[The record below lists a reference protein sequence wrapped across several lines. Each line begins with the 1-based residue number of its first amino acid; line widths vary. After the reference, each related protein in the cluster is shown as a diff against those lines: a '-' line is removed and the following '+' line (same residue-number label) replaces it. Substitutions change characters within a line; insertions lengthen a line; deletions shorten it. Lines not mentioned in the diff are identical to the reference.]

1 MTIELKSITHSFGA
15 KNVLN
20 NITYSDD
27 LSSLS
32 VIGPSGGGKSTL
44 LRIIGGLL
52 VPVGGELYLDGKK
65 IEFDENFLIEYRRS
79 IGFVFQSNGLFEHLN
94 ALENITLPLIKAFG
108 YNKAD
113 AQATALRLLAR
124 FSLEQDKNKY
134 PSQLSGGQQQR
145 IAIARAVAV
154 NPKLLLLDEP
164 TSALDPE
171 LTSDVLDMLGE
182 LQSENLRTI
191 IVTHEMG
198 FAAKACDKVLFMAD
212 GKIIESG
219 KSADLFKAP
228 ASDKLKAF
236 LNKVLAWDM

>member
-1 MTIELKSITHSFGA
+1 M
-15 KNVLN
+15 
-20 NITYSDD
+20 
-27 LSSLS
+27 
-32 VIGPSGGGKSTL
+32 
-44 LRIIGGLL
+44 
-52 VPVGGELYLDGKK
+52 PVGGELYLDGKK